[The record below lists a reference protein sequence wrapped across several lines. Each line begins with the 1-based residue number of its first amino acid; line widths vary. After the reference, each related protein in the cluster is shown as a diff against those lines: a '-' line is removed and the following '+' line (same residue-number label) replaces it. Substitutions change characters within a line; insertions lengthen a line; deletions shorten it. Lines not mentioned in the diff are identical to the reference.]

1 MNNSYAENRKEH
13 FKIYADGLQLP
24 IGGNWQGKGCYHH
37 ILKFEES
44 ANKTQNRKNKYKV
57 VCEKNVIPGVLT
69 DKFAMKDMH
78 KYAHHLNS
86 SQVLC
91 YNFFRPLITIN
102 NSPTDKLVQ
111 LLEKQGI
118 KISRSAIC
126 SFEYC
131 PDKEEKTQFDFHI
144 HNGDIEVFFEI
155 KYTEYG
161 FGKAEKDDEH
171 KKKFV
176 TIYEKYLNEQCCL
189 KCKPNFDEFANH
201 YQLYRNTIRITNK
214 NKYVVLLYPK
224 ANKKTNSEAYEF
236 CRKVKE
242 DYKDNILCLCWENIV
257 EKDSE
262 LYRKYFA

>member
-13 FKIYADGLQLP
+13 LKTYADGLQLP

-102 NSPTDKLVQ
+102 NSPTDELVQ

-131 PDKEEKTQFDFHI
+131 PDKEEKTQFDFNI
-144 HNGDIEVFFEI
+144 HDGDIEVIFEI

-161 FGKAEKDDEH
+161 FGKAKKDDEH

-176 TIYEKYLNEQCCL
+176 TIYEKYLNELYCL
-189 KCKPNFDEFANH
+189 KCKPYFDEFADH
-201 YQLYRNTIRITNK
+201 YQLYRNTIRITDK
-214 NKYVVLLYPK
+214 NKYVVLLYPE
-224 ANKKTNSEAYEF
+224 ANKKANSEASEF
-236 CRKVKE
+236 CGKMKE
-242 DYKDNILCLCWENIV
+242 EYKDNILCLYWENRV
-257 EKDSE
+257 AKDSD
-262 LYRKYFA
+262 LDRKYWA